1 MLVVI
6 SCEGDVATVTIHHL
20 RYGEKIVFLAFFIY
34 LIYDFCVYLKCIL
47 YGYMIS
53 LKCGDEEEN
62 SLDHIIYSMDYSTFA
77 NSNLLFCRAAVKECW
92 VI

>member
-1 MLVVI
+1 
-6 SCEGDVATVTIHHL
+6 
-20 RYGEKIVFLAFFIY
+20 
-34 LIYDFCVYLKCIL
+34 
-47 YGYMIS
+47 MIS

-62 SLDHIIYSMDYSTFA
+62 SLDHIVYSMDYSTFA